1 MDTLAAPLL
10 RRQFR
15 AMGTQ
20 IELLVEADQATAA
33 LAAAE
38 EEFHRLEALLSRFRA
53 DSELSRLNSNGT
65 LAAGPDLLRVV
76 ELALAA
82 TKRTGGRFDITV
94 HEAVVAAGYD
104 RSFELVPAVDAAPA
118 LSPVPHTAAG
128 VRHTAGVRV
137 RDGVIRLGHGVRLDL
152 GGIGKG
158 YACERAAEILATAG
172 PCLVN
177 AGGDIATRAGT
188 WTVSVETA
196 AEPLTLEL
204 SGSSALATSGRDLRR
219 WHRGGRELHH
229 LIDPATGLPSASDL
243 LRATAVA
250 HDAIDAEVTAKALF
264 LAGADPAR
272 AEADR
277 LGIPALLVTQDGRT
291 ILAGGLA

>member
-20 IELLVEADQATAA
+20 IELLVEAAEATAA

-104 RSFELVPAVDAAPA
+104 RSFELVPAVAAAPA
-118 LSPVPHTAAG
+118 LSP

-137 RDGVIRLGHGVRLDL
+137 LDGVIRLDQDVRLDL

-177 AGGDIATRAGT
+177 AGGDIATRAGA

>member
-104 RSFELVPAVDAAPA
+104 RSFELVPAVAAAPA
-118 LSPVPHTAAG
+118 LSP

-137 RDGVIRLGHGVRLDL
+137 LDGVIRLDQDVRLDL

-177 AGGDIATRAGT
+177 AGGDIATRAGA

-272 AEADR
+272 EEADR

>member
-104 RSFELVPAVDAAPA
+104 RSFELVPAVAAAPA
-118 LSPVPHTAAG
+118 LSP

-137 RDGVIRLGHGVRLDL
+137 LDGVIRLDQDVRLDL

-177 AGGDIATRAGT
+177 AGGDIATRAGA